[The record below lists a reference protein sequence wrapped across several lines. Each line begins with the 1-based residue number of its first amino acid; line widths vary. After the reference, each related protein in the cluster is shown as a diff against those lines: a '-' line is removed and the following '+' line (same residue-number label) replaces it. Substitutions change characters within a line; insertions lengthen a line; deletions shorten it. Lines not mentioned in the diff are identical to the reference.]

1 MGDYTVLAEAGES
14 LVSILW
20 EEIQID
26 PQINSLIDNE
36 NRISLDSPF
45 DLQNNDSVKLSI
57 YLYRITENA
66 STKNQFPV
74 QGNGTQLRKPP
85 LTLDLH
91 YLVTPLVG
99 TVTDQQIILG
109 KVMQVFY
116 DRAILQGT
124 DLTGSLAASGEEV
137 RLILNPVA
145 LEETTRTTEQI
156 FGVRCVRLLTQHQ
169 VAFDTKQFREQPP
182 FVGLLASLD
191 GLLGH
196 GQSIRNLASAAQ
208 GFCNVAL
215 ELNVGQRR

>member
-45 DLQNNDSVKLSI
+45 DLQDNDSVKLSI

-66 STKNQFPV
+66 STKNRFPV
-74 QGNGTQLRKPP
+74 QGNGIQSRKPP

-109 KVMQVFY
+109 KVIQVFY
-116 DRAILQGT
+116 DRSILQGT

-145 LEETTRTTEQI
+145 LEETTRVWQAMEMSY
-156 FGVRCVRLLTQHQ
+156 RLSL
-169 VAFDTKQFREQPP
+169 VYLLRVVMVDSRREQ
-182 FVGLLASLD
+182 FVQPVINKRD
-191 GLLGH
+191 
-196 GQSIRNLASAAQ
+196 Q
-208 GFCNVAL
+208 F
-215 ELNVGQRR
+215 GQR

>member
-1 MGDYTVLAEAGES
+1 VGDYTVLAEVGES
-14 LVSILW
+14 LVNLLW

-45 DLQNNDSVKLSI
+45 DLQDNDSVKLSI

-74 QGNGTQLRKPP
+74 QGNGVQLRKPP

-116 DRAILQGT
+116 DRAILQGA
-124 DLTGSLAASGEEV
+124 DLTGSLAASGQEV

-145 LEETTRTTEQI
+145 LEETTRVWQAMEMSYRLSLVYL
-156 FGVRCVRLLTQHQ
+156 VR
-169 VAFDTKQFREQPP
+169 VAMVDSRREQFIQPVVTRRDQ
-182 FVGLLASLD
+182 F
-191 GLLGH
+191 
-196 GQSIRNLASAAQ
+196 
-208 GFCNVAL
+208 
-215 ELNVGQRR
+215 GQRQM